1 MGVEPLPVETQPQN
15 RSRVRAAQGSVG
27 SCPPWTQANQMGGG
41 STFTA
46 SCLSWPYKF
55 FVTRWVL

>member
-41 STFTA
+41 FHLHGLLPQLA
-46 SCLSWPYKF
+46 LQ
-55 FVTRWVL
+55 VLCD